1 MDGGGPIQPIQAL
14 SGGLKRFPGH
24 RAPLLSEIPIA
35 FERNA
40 DKNIVTDSCVGLW
53 RVASIG
59 ITAASTC
66 KRARSTCFGVSNYW
80 GARSRLIKDAG
91 RTDRNRAYGHLG
103 IPCRRHA
110 CLSEVS
116 EMPCSHV
123 AHSLVKSCRRC
134 TWCAHMQ
141 SAMTKLH
148 YQGLG
153 RVRRA
158 QVHVAFNVLPA
169 RVAGLLAPAL
179 GAPSLRRGAPSLRRG
194 ASSHRLFRF

>member
-1 MDGGGPIQPIQAL
+1 MERGARLDSRDGEAGQRVRWPAVPRRASHAQIATLVQERCGTWHRDDKAVGNCMDGGGPIQPIQAL

-80 GARSRLIKDAG
+80 GVRALDQDAG

-123 AHSLVKSCRRC
+123 AHSLVKSCRRR
-134 TWCAHMQ
+134 TINI
-141 SAMTKLH
+141 
-148 YQGLG
+148 
-153 RVRRA
+153 RR
-158 QVHVAFNVLPA
+158 P
-169 RVAGLLAPAL
+169 
-179 GAPSLRRGAPSLRRG
+179 
-194 ASSHRLFRF
+194 